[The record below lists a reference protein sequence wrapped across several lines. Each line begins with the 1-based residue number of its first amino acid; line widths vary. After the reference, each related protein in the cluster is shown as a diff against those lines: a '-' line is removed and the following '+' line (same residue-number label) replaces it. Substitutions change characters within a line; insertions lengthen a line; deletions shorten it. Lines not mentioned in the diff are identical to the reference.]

1 MNIEKVGFIG
11 YQVNKNYKKSALF
24 FLGFLLSILVGC
36 STTGVVP
43 IGEGAFMVAKRN
55 TGGMFSSADAMK
67 PELFREAN
75 AFCAGQ
81 QKQLV
86 VVEVITLNGMGF
98 IRPRHYAEIQFRC
111 EAKSAALEIQKK
123 EEVNK
128 PTPINLYDW
137 NDDGKK
143 DIISGSKSGH
153 VFVYL
158 NRGTNQEPVFDMDM
172 VFRIPYIIVE
182 GESDPCIVDWNDD
195 GKKDL
200 LVGQGSGEVFKFKN
214 RGTNQ
219 QPLFAAVQASDEQ
232 VFVEEQKVNNGDLDV
247 GNYSSPAMVDW
258 NGDGKKDLIVGN
270 QKGAVYVF
278 LNIGYGYEL
287 SSDGIETDIKVPKK
301 ATPFIVDWNND
312 GKFDVISGSSD
323 GRVYIFIN
331 EGDSKNPKFS
341 KPQTVQVNNKELK
354 LLNPTSVIALDWD
367 DDGRTDLLV
376 SHKAVIES
384 DLRTGLENIIPT
396 GIYLLLNTGTK
407 EKPEFKELKQIKG
420 NFRDDTVL

>member
-128 PTPINLYDW
+128 PTPINLY
-137 NDDGKK
+137 
-143 DIISGSKSGH
+143 
-153 VFVYL
+153 
-158 NRGTNQEPVFDMDM
+158 
-172 VFRIPYIIVE
+172 
-182 GESDPCIVDWNDD
+182 DWNDD